1 MLLAIISDIHGN
13 THALRSSLQKCDEL
27 GVDEIMCL
35 GDVVG
40 YGGNPN
46 KCCELLRER
55 CDVVLMGNH
64 DAAVVGVM
72 DTDYYYDAAKKALFW
87 TRNQLDDDNFKW
99 LYSLPYTHVN
109 QEIDSAFFHAA
120 PILPSAFYYVV
131 RNEEAQALTRMK
143 TGLLSHNFI
152 GHSHLTT
159 TYAYRNNK
167 VEDVTG
173 RYQLKADTKYL
184 VNVGSVGQPRDRNP
198 DSCFVLF
205 DTETRQMA
213 HIRNSYD
220 IAAAAARIRQVGL
233 DEKFARRL
241 ALGV

>member
-1 MLLAIISDIHGN
+1 
-13 THALRSSLQKCDEL
+13 
-27 GVDEIMCL
+27 
-35 GDVVG
+35 
-40 YGGNPN
+40 
-46 KCCELLRER
+46 
-55 CDVVLMGNH
+55 
-64 DAAVVGVM
+64 
-72 DTDYYYDAAKKALFW
+72 
-87 TRNQLDDDNFKW
+87 
-99 LYSLPYTHVN
+99 
-109 QEIDSAFFHAA
+109 
-120 PILPSAFYYVV
+120 
-131 RNEEAQALTRMK
+131 
-143 TGLLSHNFI
+143 
-152 GHSHLTT
+152 LTT